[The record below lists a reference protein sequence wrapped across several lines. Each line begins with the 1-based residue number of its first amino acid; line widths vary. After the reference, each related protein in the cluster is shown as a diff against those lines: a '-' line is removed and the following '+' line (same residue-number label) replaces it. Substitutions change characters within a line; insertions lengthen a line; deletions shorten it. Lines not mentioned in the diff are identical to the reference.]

1 MVLMAKVLMTKA
13 NDLGCNEVWALMLLI
28 GLPIAFKR

>member
-1 MVLMAKVLMTKA
+1 MVLMAKVLMTTA
-13 NDLGCNEVWALMLLI
+13 NDPGCNEVWALMLLI